1 MGGCNKLKRKSSR
14 RKQLL
19 ISVVSDRSFYV
30 KHCQAMS
37 GNVPSSFGACFCAGC
52 YDGLG
57 RTVSAGKTST
67 GCPTSTDP
75 MRDLLRFEDESV
87 E

>member
-1 MGGCNKLKRKSSR
+1 MRDGRLQQVEKEIQSTKAT
-14 RKQLL
+14 
-19 ISVVSDRSFYV
+19 VVSDRSFYV